1 MSLKNEQT
9 PTYSGLDRLST
20 EELKKLLYRDFM
32 ASEDEDLDPEYL
44 TAILEVIHE
53 REEQDDSIPPV
64 DVDAAWQD
72 FQDYYLDLDSSQ
84 CDDSPQQEA
93 LPHSSP
99 SGRSPKSKR
108 RPLWFRLLPAA
119 VVIFAVFLSGPVMT
133 SAFRFNLFEMFAGW
147 TTEQFRFSVPW
158 RSDEFEDQ
166 LTDDPYEYLR
176 STVAIFTDAPVVP
189 KWFPSGT
196 KAVTNIAQE
205 TMSDNTKIKVTY
217 EYDGG
222 RFYFVFYFYDV
233 PQEESAVY
241 QKDDNTIT
249 KYVANGI
256 THYIMKN
263 NGKYTATWQI
273 ANVEVIIQGDL
284 SVDELEEMIDSVYE
298 GVDNE

>member
-9 PTYSGLDRLST
+9 PTYSRLDRLST

-133 SAFRFNLFEMFAGW
+133 SAFRFNLFEVIAGW
-147 TTEQFRFSVPW
+147 TSEQFTFSVPW
-158 RSDEFEDQ
+158 RTKEAEEQ
-166 LTDDPYEYLR
+166 PTEDPYEYLR
-176 STVAIFTDAPVVP
+176 STVAMFTDNLVVP
-189 KWFPSGT
+189 KWFPPGT
-196 KAVTNIAQE
+196 QSVTKIMQE
-205 TMSDNTKIKVTY
+205 TMSDKTRIKVTY
-217 EYDGG
+217 EYDNGS
-222 RFYFVFYFYDV
+222 FYFAIYFYDV
-233 PQEESAVY
+233 PQEESPVY
-241 QKDDNTIT
+241 QKDDNIIAKHVTH
-249 KYVANGI
+249 GI
-256 THYIMKN
+256 THYIMQN
-263 NGKYTATWQI
+263 NGKSTAAWRNG
-273 ANVEVIIQGDL
+273 NVEVIIQGDL
-284 SVDELEEMIDSVYE
+284 TIDELEEMIDSIYE

>member
-133 SAFRFNLFEMFAGW
+133 SAFGFNLFEVIAGW
-147 TTEQFRFSVPW
+147 TSDHFTFSAPW
-158 RSDEFEDQ
+158 RSEEE
-166 LTDDPYEYLR
+166 TDAHLEYDPYQQLR
-176 STVAIFTDAPVVP
+176 SVVAIFTDESIVP
-189 KWFPSGT
+189 TWYPPGT
-196 KAVTNIAQE
+196 KVSVDATQE
-205 TMSDNTKIKVTY
+205 VMSNNVRIMATY
-217 EYDGG
+217 EYDSG
-222 RFYFVFYFYDV
+222 RFSFAIYIYDV
-233 PQEESAVY
+233 PPEKSAVY
-241 QKDDNTIT
+241 QKDDSEVI
-249 KYVANGI
+249 KHVVHGI
-256 THYIMKN
+256 THYIMSN
-263 NGKYTATWQI
+263 NEKSTATWQNGNI
-273 ANVEVIIQGDL
+273 EATVQGDL
-284 SVDELEEMIDSVYE
+284 TIDELEEMINSIYKE
-298 GVDNE
+298 

>member
-133 SAFRFNLFEMFAGW
+133 SAFRFNLFEVIAGW
-147 TTEQFRFSVPW
+147 TSEQFTFSVPW
-158 RSDEFEDQ
+158 RTKEAEEQ
-166 LTDDPYEYLR
+166 PTEDPYEYLR
-176 STVAIFTDAPVVP
+176 STVAMFTDNPVIP

-196 KAVTNIAQE
+196 QTTDNIVQTTTSDGVRIIATYNYKSGSFDFTIYIYNAPAEQE
-205 TMSDNTKIKVTY
+205 
-217 EYDGG
+217 
-222 RFYFVFYFYDV
+222 
-233 PQEESAVY
+233 PVY
-241 QKDDNTIT
+241 QKDENVVDELKTH
-249 KYVANGI
+249 GI
-256 THYIMKN
+256 THYIMSN
-263 NGKYTATWQI
+263 NGKSVATWQND
-273 ANVEVIIQGDL
+273 NVEVMIQGDL
-284 SVDELEEMIDSVYE
+284 TADELEEMIHSIYKE
-298 GVDNE
+298 